1 MKKEFINP
9 SGLAPSPAY
18 THSVAVEGAVK
29 MIFIAGQV
37 AIDEKGKIVGAGN
50 LGAQTRKVFD
60 NLALALHGAGATPAD
75 VVKLNLYV
83 VDYKPQDYAAIR
95 EVRTG
100 FFPAGKP
107 PASTLVGVA
116 ALALDGLLIEVEA
129 IAAIG

>member
-9 SGLAPSPAY
+9 VGLAPSPAY
-18 THSVAVEGAVK
+18 THSVAVEAGART
-29 MIFIAGQV
+29 IFIAGQV
-37 AIDEKGKIVGAGN
+37 AIDEKGKIVGVGDLA
-50 LGAQTRKVFD
+50 LQTRRAFD
-60 NLALALHGAGATPAD
+60 NLALALGGAGASPAD

-83 VDYKPQDYAAIR
+83 VNYKPTDYAAIR

-100 FFPAGKP
+100 FFPPGKP

-129 IAAIG
+129 VAVIG